1 MLIFEGTISN
11 RSTIGSCLSGV
22 TTAAGT
28 SFFDGLTVNPGSD
41 SSGVRQLQ
49 VEFADPDLLLG
60 KIRVEIER
68 FHTEATD
75 PIFGAN
81 FASTRIGYYSTDT
94 TNRITSVNFPW
105 QVFSNIGG
113 AALVTLPGGDD
124 LVIEDTLIGTRWL
137 LGGTQFAAYIRD
149 FPLEA
154 ANYVRV
160 DLSTWM
166 NIAAGTAR
174 PMFTGAVRIYAEPY
188 TPPAQRFWEE
198 LVGCQELTP

>member
-81 FASTRIGYYSTDT
+81 YASTRIGYYSADT
-94 TNRITSVNFPW
+94 INRITSANFPW

-124 LVIEDTLIGTRWL
+124 LAIEDTLTGTRWL
-137 LGGTQFAAYIRD
+137 LGSTQFAAYTRD

-166 NIAAGTAR
+166 DIAGGSAR

-198 LVGCQELTP
+198 LVGCQELTL

>member
-28 SFFDGLTVNPGSD
+28 SFFDGLTVSPGSD

-81 FASTRIGYYSTDT
+81 SVTTRVGAFADETI
-94 TNRITSVNFPW
+94 NRITSANFPW

-113 AALVTLPGGDD
+113 AALVTLPGGDG
-124 LVIEDTLIGTRWL
+124 LVIEDTLIGTKWL
-137 LGGTQFAAYIRD
+137 LGSTQFAAYSRG

-154 ANYVRV
+154 ANYVQV
-160 DLSTWM
+160 NLSTWVD
-166 NIAAGTAR
+166 IAASTAR

-198 LVGCQELTP
+198 LVGCQELTS

>member
-41 SSGVRQLQ
+41 SSDAGQLL
-49 VEFADPDLLLG
+49 VEFGDPDLLVG
-60 KIRVEIER
+60 KIRIEIER

-75 PIFGAN
+75 PRFGSN
-81 FASTRIGYYSTDT
+81 YVSTRIGYSSDT
-94 TNRITSVNFPW
+94 FHRITSANFPW

-113 AALVTLPGGDD
+113 AALVTLPGGND
-124 LVIEDTLIGTRWL
+124 LVIEETLAGASWL
-137 LGGTQFAAYIRD
+137 LGSTHFAAYTRD
-149 FPLEA
+149 YPLEA
-154 ANYVRV
+154 SNGVQV
-160 DLSTWM
+160 NISTWM